1 MPFFKTFCFILFIFL
16 CLEYEYNFVYFM
28 SLSVHLYVEDKW
40 ERQWFFL
47 IYIFL
52 NTWAHYILVKF
63 PISLYLTCVH
73 TCNICEV
80 WLVDYFSQGLRLH
93 SNSFK
98 HTFIIFL
105 KSFILIVFCLY
116 LWGSNICGAFYGNVW
131 AHLVP
136 LLFNISK
143 EIILCYG
150 FDFL

>member
-1 MPFFKTFCFILFIFL
+1 MFYFIYI
-16 CLEYEYNFVYFM
+16 FM
-28 SLSVHLYVEDKW
+28 SGIWVQLCIFHESKCTFVCR
-40 ERQWFFL
+40 RQMGKTMIFL